1 MNKKQYIKK
10 RILPS
15 SLLPCLLGLIP
26 AMAVAETDS
35 APNRSPELRKMD
47 ETHTKQFND
56 LGTAIHV
63 YDLSKEQVE
72 ARLRK
77 IGIIWSHGTELSL
90 LDLPEKHRKG
100 HWEELGGIAK
110 RLGFTNAPKNSKKN
124 R

>member
-1 MNKKQYIKK
+1 MTKHSKTHEQLKA
-10 RILPS
+10 S
-15 SLLPCLLGLIP
+15 
-26 AMAVAETDS
+26 
-35 APNRSPELRKMD
+35 
-47 ETHTKQFND
+47 HTKQFND

-90 LDLPEKHRKG
+90 LDLPEKHRKW
-100 HWEELGGIAK
+100 HWEELSGIAK
-110 RLGFTNAPKNSKKN
+110 RLGLTNAPKNSKKN